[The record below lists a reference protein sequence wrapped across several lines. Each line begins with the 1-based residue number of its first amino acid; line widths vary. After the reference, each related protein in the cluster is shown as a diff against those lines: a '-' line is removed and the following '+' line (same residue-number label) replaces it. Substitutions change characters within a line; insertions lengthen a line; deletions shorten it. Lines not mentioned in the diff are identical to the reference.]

1 MFLGVTEQF
10 LVTEWHEIFAG
21 VLFRELPIFCV
32 SREQISL
39 ANLDFRLN
47 HRKHRGF
54 LASFSLVFDVQN
66 T

>member
-1 MFLGVTEQF
+1 MFLGVAGQF
-10 LVTEWHEIFAG
+10 LVTEWHEIFSG

-32 SREQISL
+32 SREQML